1 MYNKKLHV
9 SRFKRFLCTLGSVAA
24 VVLMSGLTVQAKE
37 VVVENGDIQA
47 ALNQAEGTDETLTV
61 VIPAGEYT
69 VNNILYVSSNTV
81 IEASGARIMTT
92 SNMAGHPVL
101 HAMNV
106 GSTFNVT
113 VHGGTWVA
121 NDCTPLQI
129 VGMSNSTYDGVTI
142 EVGSGSCNYGF
153 DIKDST
159 GITIKNSTL
168 TGCGIN
174 AETSSGLTISGNS
187 IQNAPALGIRVAATG
202 NNTIWGNNVV
212 NSGRTGIQLEQDTAS
227 VVDNNTVSG
236 SALTGVSGDH
246 GEGIVVNTADGT
258 KVTNNKVTDTHSN
271 VADNGNGII
280 VAGANNVTVD
290 GNTVANSGNHGIQVS
305 YQSQQITVS
314 NNVISS
320 SGRMGISISRGSQAD
335 LIKNTVSASQADGIV
350 YDGNQGLCSGT
361 VDGCIVTNTIGNGDG
376 DAGIYV
382 ESSNVVIRNS
392 TVSDGA
398 GYGILLSAST
408 VTAEN
413 NQVYQTNIAE
423 EGFGIVINRGC
434 TVTLNGNRIGNFGRS
449 GITAN
454 SNSIVNGTN
463 NTVTISNQ
471 TGFKNNAIHIDNT
484 SSQMLNNQLL
494 VSGLTA
500 SSASGQN
507 YYNNVEAG
515 VVINGARTST
525 TVTDGGRFA
534 VDYPAQSGTAGIVLY
549 VKNTDGNVICINAAN
564 GFTLD
569 GTQGGIPGN
578 TADVEQITAF
588 VTRLY
593 QNTLG
598 RTPDEIG
605 LNNWVEQLV
614 SGNMTG
620 AEVAHGFFFS
630 PEFCEKDLGNQEYI
644 DILYQTMFGQ
654 AGDEQGRV
662 FWMEE
667 LETGFSR
674 LYVYH
679 GFAESLQFQ
688 ELCAEYGIQ
697 SGNVILTEARD
708 LNRGV
713 TQFVSRN
720 YTEALGR
727 TVDIAGLNNWCNEI
741 LNGMSPADVVWGF
754 VFSDE
759 FVEKNLS
766 DDEFVNTM
774 YATYFGRAADAE
786 GYNVWMNLL
795 ANGGTREDVVNGF
808 SGADEFHN
816 LVASFNL
823 PR

>member
-1 MYNKKLHV
+1 MYNKKLHANA
-9 SRFKRFLCTLGSVAA
+9 FKKFLCTLGSVAT

-47 ALNQAEGTDETLTV
+47 ALNQADSTGETLTV

-69 VNNILYVSSNTV
+69 VGNILYVSSNTV
-81 IEASGARIMTT
+81 IEADGARIMTA

-106 GSTFNVT
+106 GSTSNVT

-129 VGMSNSTYDGVTI
+129 VGMSNSTYDGVTV
-142 EVGSGSCNYGF
+142 EVGSGSCSYGF

-159 GITIKNSTL
+159 GISIKNSTL
-168 TGCGIN
+168 IGCGIN
-174 AETSSGLTISGNS
+174 AENSSGLTISGNS
-187 IQNAPALGIRVAATG
+187 IQSAPALGIRVAATG
-202 NNTIWGNNVV
+202 NNTIQGNSVA

-227 VVDNNTVSG
+227 IVDGNTVSG

-246 GEGIVVNTADGT
+246 GEGLVIYSAEGT
-258 KVTNNKVTDTHSN
+258 KVTNNTVTDTHSN

-280 VAGANNVTVD
+280 VAYANNVTVD

-305 YQSQQITVS
+305 YQSQQITIS
-314 NNVISS
+314 NNAVSG

-335 LIKNTVSASQADGIV
+335 LVKNTVSASQVDGIV
-350 YDGNQGLCSGT
+350 YDGNQGGCSGT
-361 VDGCIVTNTIGNGDG
+361 VDGCTVTNTLGNGDG
-376 DAGIYV
+376 DAGIYI
-382 ESSNVVIRNS
+382 ESSNVVIKNS

-398 GYGILLSAST
+398 SYGMLFSAST

-413 NQVYQTNIAE
+413 NQICQTNIAE
-423 EGFGIVINRGC
+423 EGFGVVINRGS
-434 TVTLNGNRIGNFGRS
+434 TATLNGNRIGNFGRS

-454 SNSIVNGTN
+454 SDSVVNGTN
-463 NTVTISNQ
+463 NTVTINNQ
-471 TGFKNNAIHIDNT
+471 TGFKNNAINIGNA
-484 SSQMLNNQLL
+484 SSQMLNNQLF
-494 VSGLTA
+494 VSSLTA

-515 VVINGARTST
+515 VVINGAKTGM

-534 VDYPAQSGTAGIVLY
+534 VDYPAQAGTGGIVLY

-569 GTQGGIPGN
+569 GTQGNTPGN
-578 TADVEQITAF
+578 TADIEQIEAF
-588 VTRLY
+588 VVRLY

-598 RTPDEIG
+598 RTPDQSG
-605 LNNWVEQLV
+605 LNTWVDLLV
-614 SGNMTG
+614 SGDMTG

-630 PEFCEKDLGNQEYI
+630 DEFLNKNLGNQEYI

-654 AGDEQGRV
+654 AGDEQGRA

-667 LETGFSR
+667 LATGFSR
-674 LYVYH
+674 LYIYH
-679 GFAESLQFQ
+679 GFAESVQFQ
-688 ELCAEYGIQ
+688 NLCAEYGIQ
-697 SGNVILTEARD
+697 SGSVTLTEARD

-720 YTEALGR
+720 YTKALGR
-727 TVDIAGLNNWCNEI
+727 TVDIEGLNTWCNEI
-741 LNGMSPADVVWGF
+741 LNGMPPENVVWGF

-759 FVEKNLS
+759 FIAKNLS

-774 YATYFGRAADAE
+774 YATYFNRAADSE

-795 ANGGTREDVVNGF
+795 AKGGTREDVVNGF
-808 SGADEFHN
+808 SGAEEFHN

-823 PR
+823 PQ